1 MSATA
6 SSSSSTSEEKPKTFA
21 EKQAERMKRLR
32 NLHTLRNEARSQN
45 HQEVVA
51 EDARNKLPA
60 NWESRKRQAEWLLN
74 DQKARKEAAEKG
86 LDYDR
91 VKLLNVSAIEAEK
104 MERKKKKKNPD
115 QGFSDFEAATVR
127 QYNRLVKN
135 MAPKDMEKYEEQ
147 KEKYGDAFY
156 GGPHVI
162 IHGLHEDK
170 PDAIDNMVKDLEEQ
184 ISKRNKY
191 SRRRTHNDDADID
204 YINERNAK
212 FNKKLDRFYGEHTAE
227 IKQNLE
233 RGTAV

>member
-1 MSATA
+1 MSDEAA
-6 SSSSSTSEEKPKTFA
+6 SSSSKAKTFA

-32 NLHTLRNEARSQN
+32 SLHSARNEARTQN

-74 DQKARKEAAEKG
+74 DQNARKEASEKG
-86 LDYDR
+86 EDYDR
-91 VKLLNVSAIEAEK
+91 VKLLNISALEAEK

-115 QGFSDFEAATVR
+115 KGFSDFEAATVR

-135 MAPKDMEKYEEQ
+135 MAPRDLEKYEEQ
-147 KEKYGDAFY
+147 KEKYGEAFY

-162 IHGLHEDK
+162 LHGMHEDK
-170 PDAIDNMVKDLEEQ
+170 KDAVDNMVKDLEDQ
-184 ISKRNKY
+184 IAKREKY

>member
-1 MSATA
+1 MSDETA
-6 SSSSSTSEEKPKTFA
+6 VETVEKQKTFA

-51 EDARNKLPA
+51 EDARNKMPA
-60 NWESRKRQAEWLLN
+60 NWESRKKRAEWILN
-74 DQKARKEAAEKG
+74 DQKEREEAKLRGE
-86 LDYDR
+86 DYDR
-91 VKLLNVSAIEAEK
+91 TKLLNISAVEAERIEK
-104 MERKKKKKNPD
+104 KKKKKNPD

-135 MAPKDMEKYEEQ
+135 MGPKDMERYEEQ
-147 KEKYGDAFY
+147 KEKYGEAFY
-156 GGPHVI
+156 AGPNTIV
-162 IHGLHEDK
+162 HGLHEDR
-170 PDAIDNMVKDLEEQ
+170 PEAVDNMVKNLEEQ
-184 ISKRNKY
+184 IAKRSKY

>member
-1 MSATA
+1 MNMEAGTSATD
-6 SSSSSTSEEKPKTFA
+6 KPKSLA
-21 EKQAERMKRLR
+21 EKQAERMQRLKK
-32 NLHTLRNEARSQN
+32 LHSLRNEARTQN

-74 DQKARKEAAEKG
+74 DEKARKEAAAKG
-86 LDYDR
+86 VDYDR
-91 VKLLNVSAIEAEK
+91 AKLLNISALEAEK
-104 MERKKKKKNPD
+104 MDRKRKKKNPD

-127 QYNRLVKN
+127 QYNRLVKT
-135 MAPKDMEKYEEQ
+135 MTPKDMEKYQEQ

-162 IHGLHEDK
+162 VHGLHEDT
-170 PDAIDNMVKDLEEQ
+170 PAAVDNMVKDLEQQ
-184 ISKRNKY
+184 IAKRNKY